1 MNVENFYRCGN
12 CKHFEKCRINQKAQF
27 NDKICDDFEGINAAM
42 FNLFVRAEDNE
53 PFHLYIVPDGNGYL
67 WFMDLVKGKLEFPP
81 TKEGNRFWRHEKKR
95 REIANKIVTHCGVKG
110 ADESFV
116 LAQITEI
123 SNKIEENAVLQGN
136 KEQRKQEQQGKQNN
150 VIKGHGGVFG
160 DLVIEPLGG
169 YRYLYNYDGKR
180 GISTASYD
188 KEIHINYIEID
199 GDRFVFDSSTP
210 PIKTALF
217 KVPSEQSIQKYING
231 TLEIKKP
238 EEIFDDIVNYLK
250 VLYDVEDESYYSIVA
265 IGMLQSW
272 LLPALDAV
280 FYLYFTAKY
289 GGGKTAFLEG
299 LSIISRH
306 GLMAGNISPSAIA
319 RMTHKYGLTL
329 FADEFDV
336 KTQSRDNELYL
347 VFRQGYR
354 RGSPYIRSGD
364 SRNGF
369 KEQIFD
375 VFGWKACSIHGT
387 IESALKTRGLP
398 IPLRASRDYTLPILN
413 LYKEK
418 LGFPIFEELF
428 FWYMENTK
436 NLVAD
441 VAVVSLLS
449 AVFADK
455 SKKNGTNIGDAVLQR
470 NKEQEQQGKQKQQNI
485 IEVRRRLFKEITKDF
500 DEEEVETLSKFFGR
514 NEELLFIALKVC
526 KAFGIHQLPA
536 LQSAFTRKAEGDQ
549 LYSDNFLIELLKETL
564 IDAYKENRGN
574 EAYILRKGEFAGCF
588 YFPKM
593 ELYQRYREKLKEND
607 IRGISSD
614 RFTNYLQELDFTG
627 GINIRKERFNG
638 KVTKALIFDNT
649 AKRALDIEDAAVRDV
664 ISPEIREK
672 TPDNTKIASDNNVR
686 GKDAVGET
694 SNYLLDFI
702 PYEPRYTSI
711 REIMGKFG
719 YEGNE
724 FDYEQRK
731 DYIIEEL
738 KNLAEDGR
746 VKIIDKELTKFCL
759 FKSEIEEVNNDR
771 I

>member
-1 MNVENFYRCGN
+1 MNVDKFFRCGN
-12 CKHFEKCRINQKAQF
+12 CNHFEKCRINQKVQF
-27 NDKICDDFEGINAAM
+27 NDKICDDFEAVDVAM
-42 FNLFVRAEDNE
+42 FDLFVRTEDNDA
-53 PFHLYIVPDGNGYL
+53 FHFYVMPDGNGYL
-67 WFMDLVKGKLEFPP
+67 WFLDLVKGKLELPP
-81 TKEGNRFWRHEKKR
+81 TKEKDKFWRHEKKR
-95 REIANKIVTHCGVKG
+95 KEIANKIITHCGVDG

-123 SNKIEENAVLQGN
+123 SNKIEENAVLQRN

-188 KEIHINYIEID
+188 KETHIHYIEIN
-199 GDRFVFDSSTP
+199 GERFVFDTSTP
-210 PIKTALF
+210 PLKTVLF
-217 KVPSEQSIQKYING
+217 KVPLEESIQQYING
-231 TLEIKKP
+231 DLEIKKP
-238 EEIFDDIVNYLK
+238 EEIFDDIVNYLE
-250 VLYDVEDESYYSIVA
+250 VLYDIEHESYYSIVA

-280 FYLYFTAKY
+280 FYLYFIAKY

-306 GLMAGNISPSAIA
+306 GFMAGNISPSAIA

-336 KTQSRDNELYL
+336 RTQSRDNELYL

-387 IESALKTRGLP
+387 IESALKSRGLP

-428 FWYMENTK
+428 FWYMENIK

-449 AVFADK
+449 AVFTQRNEKSGTNADK
-455 SKKNGTNIGDAVLQR
+455 AILPG
-470 NKEQEQQGKQKQQNI
+470 NKEQEQQGKQRKQNI
-485 IEVRRRLFKEITKDF
+485 IEVRRKLFEEIIQDF
-500 DEEEVETLSKFFGR
+500 NKEEVETLSKFFGR
-514 NEELLFIALKVC
+514 NEELLFIAIKVC
-526 KAFGIHQLPA
+526 KAFEIKQLSG
-536 LQSAFTRKAEGDQ
+536 LESAFIRKSEEDQ

-564 IDAYKENRGN
+564 IEIYTENRSN
-574 EAYILRKGEFAGCF
+574 EAYILRKGEFTGCF

-593 ELYQRYREKLKEND
+593 EIYQRYREKLKEND

-614 RFTNYLQELDFTG
+614 RFTDYLQELDFTE
-627 GINIRKERFNG
+627 GINVRKERVEG
-638 KVTKALIFDNT
+638 KVVKTLIFDNT
-649 AKRALDIEDAAVRDV
+649 ARKSLGIE
-664 ISPEIREK
+664 EMTEY
-672 TPDNTKIASDNNVR
+672 TPDQKSKVEAIRNTIWELQNKSDD
-686 GKDAVGET
+686 KAAEYDAIKQKLNMDSEEL
-694 SNYLLDFI
+694 SFYLKKLV
-702 PYEPRYTSI
+702 
-711 REIMGKFG
+711 
-719 YEGNE
+719 
-724 FDYEQRK
+724 EQG
-731 DYIIEEL
+731 DIIEL
-738 KNLAEDGR
+738 KVGYYKLGG
-746 VKIIDKELTKFCL
+746 LP
-759 FKSEIEEVNNDR
+759 
-771 I
+771 